1 MLTIKAIEDYKQEL
15 ILLLARIDDY
25 IFNDDVKVLWKN
37 FCYQILIL
45 QNDKQATVNNLANL
59 LNNKTILGLS
69 YSKKVIVEKNHVLQ
83 LKEMITF
90 MKENGLIYPW
100 SNIALPQGLQN
111 KNSPEKQLEDL
122 YCEFKQ
128 LK

>member
-1 MLTIKAIEDYKQEL
+1 LLTIKAIEDYKQEL